1 MSATTARD
9 LQGALSK
16 LQNFEFKVMTEG
28 GSSVIGLQ
36 NLQQGKIDVAM
47 AMADVA
53 YLAYAG
59 QLDATSPPFDQLRGL
74 AVVTLNTL
82 HLVVAK
88 GMDVKS
94 ISDLKGLRVALGP
107 AGSATALIAER
118 ALEAHGI
125 RLGDVKSARLSYVET
140 ADKLVNGEMD
150 AAFMTQIPPSD
161 PVVTA
166 AKAGARLVHIG
177 GPVIEQMRTRYPYS
191 EKDDDSPGHLP
202 ESGRTGA
209 HNRRRSAPDVPC
221 RRRRRRR
228 VPAARGVLRDASRHA
243 PADRH
248 RACARDANPASRRR
262 RTLLPPAGAVEMR
275 RVVAGL
281 CLAVCSCTSAAETPP
296 RSYTL
301 RLAQTTSN
309 QLANALNRLPNV
321 HTQVVSGGG
330 SSINS
335 LIDLRNGKT
344 DIIVPAADV
353 AYLAYAGQLEEMP
366 EPFDQLRGMAVTG
379 LNAIH
384 LLVAPKAR
392 VHSLRDLAGSARVAR
407 RARQLGRADCRPHA
421 SSAWHQVDK
430 RPRGK
435 DPERGDAEAAGARR
449 YRCRLRDVHA
459 RQPGSDHGHEGRRH
473 GSFHIDGPV
482 VEEMRT
488 QYPHLKRTLIPRAPI
503 RTSRTR
509 SARLASTT
517 LLVCRA
523 DLDEDLVYSLLDAYF
538 ATRPGHDAARPR
550 SCAGDAD
557 SSSSGRGTLL
567 PPAGAVGRR

>member
-59 QLDATSPPFDQLRGL
+59 QLDASPPFDQLRGL

-94 ISDLKGLRVALGP
+94 ISDLRGLRVALGP

-166 AKAGARLVHIG
+166 AKAGARLVNIG

-191 EKDDDSPGHLP
+191 EKDNDSAGHLS

-209 HNRRRSAPDVPC
+209 HNRRRSAPDVPR

-228 VPAARGVLRDASRHA
+228 VPAARGVLRDAFRHA

-248 RACARDANPASRRR
+248 RACARDANPASRRCR
-262 RTLLPPAGAVEMR
+262 ALLPPAGAVEMR

-301 RLAQTTSN
+301 RVAQTTSN
-309 QLANALNRLPNV
+309 QLQNALKRLPNV
-321 HTQVVSGGG
+321 HTQVVTGGG

-335 LIDLRNGKT
+335 LIDLRNRKT

-366 EPFDQLRGMAVTG
+366 EPFDQLRGMTVTG

-384 LLVAPKAR
+384 LLAAPDAR
-392 VHSLRDLAGSARVAR
+392 VHSLRDLAGSHVS
-407 RARQLGRADCRPHA
+407 LGP
-421 SSAWHQVDK
+421 
-430 RPRGK
+430 
-435 DPERGDAEAAGARR
+435 
-449 YRCRLRDVHA
+449 
-459 RQPGSDHGHEGRRH
+459 PGSSVALIADRILQAHGI
-473 GSFHIDGPV
+473 GSTNAREEKIPNAGMLKQLAQGDIDVAFAMFMPASQGVATAMKAGVRLLDIDGPV

-488 QYPHLKRTLIPRAPI
+488 RYPYLKRMLIPARHLSEPAEAGPHASG
-503 RTSRTR
+503 RHAARLQRRTR
-509 SARLASTT
+509 
-517 LLVCRA
+517 
-523 DLDEDLVYSLLDAYF
+523 
-538 ATRPGHDAARPR
+538 
-550 SCAGDAD
+550 
-557 SSSSGRGTLL
+557 
-567 PPAGAVGRR
+567 